1 MSNCLILKKSQ
12 RLFTIDLGNVIYEVK
27 SVLKLLNCCMCGF
40 AAISRAGFS
49 FLQKK
54 KVAQICMVCAVM
66 SWYGPGM
73 YKSLERNHKSS

>member
-27 SVLKLLNCCMCGF
+27 SVLKLLNCCKCGF

-49 FLQKK
+49 FL
-54 KVAQICMVCAVM
+54 
-66 SWYGPGM
+66 
-73 YKSLERNHKSS
+73 